1 VYIIQ
6 KDEPTNQR
14 FQCDHDTDVLLCM
27 CYRYCKNVDAND
39 MYISVTKGE
48 IKLKNVEVN
57 SSAVDDL
64 ELPVTIKTGTVG
76 QIHIQLPWTKL
87 TSSPIVVTITDIYL
101 VLCPNNANMQ
111 ANPNDADYKGSNQL
125 MLSAEMER
133 QKNELLQGTSATV
146 SDTSDAG
153 MMTKILN
160 NMIIKIQNVHVR
172 YEQHVDGHPG
182 VHRHALDT
190 HTYTTSI
197 HMHH

>member
-1 VYIIQ
+1 
-6 KDEPTNQR
+6 
-14 FQCDHDTDVLLCM
+14 
-27 CYRYCKNVDAND
+27 

-64 ELPVTIKTGTVG
+64 ELPVTIKRGTVG
-76 QIHIQLPWTKL
+76 QIHIQLSWTKF

-111 ANPNDADYKGSNQL
+111 ANTNDADYKGSNQL

-182 VHRHALDT
+182 VHRRALDT

-197 HMHH
+197 HMHHKFPYIKSNITHINTYII